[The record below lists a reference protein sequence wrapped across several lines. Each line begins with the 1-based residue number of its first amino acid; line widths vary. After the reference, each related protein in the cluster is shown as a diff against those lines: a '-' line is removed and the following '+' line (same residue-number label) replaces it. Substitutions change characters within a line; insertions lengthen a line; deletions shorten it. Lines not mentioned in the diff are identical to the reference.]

1 MIKSTYKRKH
11 FVWGSQLQ
19 SARVHDHYGMVENM
33 VAGRHYDGDVAE
45 GLYLVHE
52 KEAEEN

>member
-1 MIKSTYKRKH
+1 
-11 FVWGSQLQ
+11 
-19 SARVHDHYGMVENM
+19 MVENM